1 MATKT
6 LLTGEDLLRMPDD
19 GKRYEL
25 VRGELVE
32 MAPPG
37 ETHGVLASRIDRLL
51 GEFVEEHDLG
61 TVGVESGFYLER
73 NPDTVRGPD
82 VWFIS
87 KDRFDPDMEVEGYC
101 EIVPDLV
108 VEIISLNDTY
118 REVMDKVDEYLQ
130 AGVRLVWVVDPKR
143 RTITLY
149 PGAATVREGDL
160 LTGGDVLP
168 GFSVPV
174 LRLFQRKKK

>member
-1 MATKT
+1 MVTKT

-25 VRGELVE
+25 VRGEVIE
-32 MAPPG
+32 ITPPG
-37 ETHGVLASRIDRLL
+37 ETHGVLASRIDRLS

-87 KDRFDPDMEVEGYC
+87 KDRLDPDRVIEGYC
-101 EIVPDLV
+101 EIGVCP
-108 VEIISLNDTY
+108 TY
-118 REVMDKVDEYLQ
+118 PTFWLPRSCV
-130 AGVRLVWVVDPKR
+130 
-143 RTITLY
+143 
-149 PGAATVREGDL
+149 GAHMPVCIPTQERGNEG
-160 LTGGDVLP
+160 
-168 GFSVPV
+168 
-174 LRLFQRKKK
+174 QRGPNPQTRIG

>member
-32 MAPPG
+32 MSPPG
-37 ETHGVLASRIDRLL
+37 WPHGMYAVRIARLL
-51 GEFVEEHDLG
+51 DEFVEENDLG

-73 NPDTVRGPD
+73 DPDTVRGPD
-82 VWFIS
+82 AWFIR
-87 KDRFDPDMEVEGYC
+87 KERFDPDTAAVGYG
-101 EIVPDLV
+101 EIVPDLA
-108 VEIISLNDTY
+108 VEIVSPGDTY
-118 REVMDKVDEYLQ
+118 TEVAEKVEEYLQ

-143 RTITLY
+143 RTVTLY
-149 PGAATVREGDL
+149 PGANTLKEEDL
-160 LTGGDVLP
+160 LPGGEVLP
-168 GFSVPV
+168 GFAVPV
-174 LRLFQRKKK
+174 SRLFQRKKK